1 MRFNKDGLTLVE
13 IVVAIGLLGIIAVLF
28 LTAFSG
34 QFSMFSRTRQITDN
48 LFRSQEIIEKDID
61 NIKTKLVE
69 NPSSISNPTVS
80 YNLFSASGTYS
91 RQVSG
96 FVSDTLSHS
105 SDTRLVAVVSDG
117 RLPAFPVPEIVSV
130 DLKIVRNGTTATAP
144 LDNHE
149 NVAYPGLS
157 LKATS
162 DIEENSVYYTS
173 RHEWYVSNPGFNIPV
188 IPTSDANYDVLV
200 DSDLDLG
207 RLYPIFPNDYSPIPI
222 EAYSGM
228 SAESILASLSETYAG
243 RHIIYKITPFAA
255 SGRMGDSVV
264 SDPVFMSGPAVN
276 SGKILHLDASLIS
289 KADFVGSDSALYAS
303 TGDQVKLWEDYSE
316 IGNTASQANLDMMPT
331 VVEDNYNDVSYVWG
345 KALIGES
352 TGSELTVSSFDSDG
366 TLSNYTVIFSA
377 KRLNNSSYNLLTVG
391 DGSSDVWNIGFVD
404 GDMVFDGT
412 SYDPASVNAVR
423 NISADGS
430 WHIYMLDFKSDGTVS
445 VFIDEETSPS
455 AIGTISS
462 GYSIDD
468 ITISLNDSFELAEIL
483 MYKDLTADNMAK
495 VRDFLK
501 NKYHPDPAEHAVTIN
516 YLLPVADQVLIQ
528 GDPEI
533 GLPGSVLAHMTNGSV
548 QNVAVNWDAG
558 YDPNIVGT
566 YTSTARAVMDTSKT
580 ITATVHVLGID
591 AINLSPSSIAIIE
604 GDDYA
609 LPVRLPASVSNSTIS
624 RTIDILVN
632 WYDITLGLP
641 GSAISNLSTLGTTSG
656 TPHTIR
662 AYADADNMKYADLSV
677 DVTQY
682 IPVSRVEINSPPTSI
697 SLGVDN
703 YLVAT
708 VYPVDATNKNVTWA
722 TTNPGQISVSES
734 GTPGTVIIR
743 GYNPDESIDP
753 VKSTITVRT
762 EDGGYEDSCEI
773 NVNIPLTGLSFAQES
788 VSMKRG
794 ITYDASDNL
803 VFAPNNATDKSVLWS
818 TTNSYVITVD
828 PDSGV
833 VSSHNNGKADLIAKS
848 VEDNSIVAEIEI
860 SVAGNSGCG

>member
-1 MRFNKDGLTLVE
+1 MRLNRNGLTLVE

-69 NPSSISNPTVS
+69 NPGSISNPTIS
-80 YNLFSASGTYS
+80 YNLFSGIYS

-130 DLKIVRNGTTATAP
+130 DLKIDRNGTLATHS

-149 NVAYPGLS
+149 NVASPGLS

-303 TGDQVKLWEDYSE
+303 NRDQVKLWEDYSE
-316 IGNTASQANLDMMPT
+316 MGNAASQANPDMMPT
-331 VVEDNYNDVSYVWG
+331 LVEDNYNDVSYVWG
-345 KALIGES
+345 QALIGES

-366 TLSNYTVIFSA
+366 TLSDYTVIFSA
-377 KRLNNSSYNLLTVG
+377 KRLDNSSYNLLTVG

-404 GDMVFDGT
+404 GDLVFDGT
-412 SYDPASVNAVR
+412 SYDPASVNAIR

-445 VFIDEETSPS
+445 VYIDEETSPS
-455 AIGTISS
+455 AVGTITQ

-468 ITISLNDSFELAEIL
+468 IKISLNDSFELAEIL
-483 MYKDLTADNMAK
+483 MYKDLTADNMTK

-528 GDPEI
+528 GDPGT

-558 YDPNIVGT
+558 YDPNTVGT
-566 YTSTARAVMDTSKT
+566 YTLTARAVIDTSKT

-591 AINLSPSSIAIIE
+591 AINLSPSSIAINE

-609 LPVRLPASVSNSTIS
+609 LPARLPASVSNSTIS

-656 TPHTIR
+656 MPHTIR
-662 AYADADNMKYADLSV
+662 AYADADNTKYADLSV

-682 IPVSRVEINSPPTSI
+682 IPVSGVEINSPPISI
-697 SLGVDN
+697 DLGDDE

-722 TTNPGQISVSES
+722 TTNPGQINVSES

-762 EDGGYEDSCEI
+762 EDGGHEDSCEI
-773 NVNIPLTGLSFAQES
+773 NVNIPLTGLNFSTNPNGKLRIQAES
-788 VSMKRG
+788 SA
-794 ITYDASDNL
+794 DL
-803 VFAPNNATDKSVLWS
+803 NNALNFEPLNATNKGIIWDSTDRY
-818 TTNSYVITVD
+818 TTIYSNGVIVAGENNGEDVIT
-828 PDSGV
+828 
-833 VSSHNNGKADLIAKS
+833 AKS
-848 VEDNSIVAEIEI
+848 VENNEIIATVTIE
-860 SVAGNSGCG
+860 VYGGCG